1 MSLLGFIIS
10 RGLGIPCRR
19 FLAGDGVTTADFTIG
34 SLTGIFEGIAI
45 DARSARKANPVF
57 GDTFGTAK
65 NLDEYQHRICMLS
78 STLADSN
85 PAKMLLQKYRV
96 GIIAAFA
103 QLVPALKSGQVS
115 KWNEHARAL
124 LVEASDVY
132 VAATSGRKVPA
143 LQVAAAFAFF
153 GVPEEKVDR
162 ALRSMYGY
170 EDSDPS

>member
-1 MSLLGFIIS
+1 
-10 RGLGIPCRR
+10 
-19 FLAGDGVTTADFTIG
+19 
-34 SLTGIFEGIAI
+34 
-45 DARSARKANPVF
+45 
-57 GDTFGTAK
+57 
-65 NLDEYQHRICMLS
+65 MLI

-103 QLVPALKSGQVS
+103 QLVPAVKSGQVS
-115 KWNEHARAL
+115 KWNEHAKAL
-124 LVEASDVY
+124 LVEASDAY

-143 LQVAAAFAFF
+143 LQVVAAFAFF

-170 EDSDPS
+170 EDSDPT